1 MPSNVVPGTHLR
13 AMCTPREIE
22 LKFDFNPA
30 DERRL
35 KQRLGRLSRRKRPTS
50 EAMVSVYF
58 DRPDLRLSARGIS
71 LRVRHSGSR
80 YQQTIKK
87 ANEQTAGLF
96 DRAEW
101 EHDIKGPEPQLS
113 ATESA
118 ILDDVL
124 NKELA
129 GTLQPIFETRVRRL
143 TYHLVSRGQ
152 RVELALDQGE
162 IDTGKRS
169 MPICELELELTNGEP
184 GGLFAVAKALNEV
197 VPLRLAVK
205 AKADHGYELLRNDV
219 NPVDKATDVHLTPE
233 MITQDAFRII
243 ANGCL
248 RQLIANEPAT
258 IASNVEALHQMRIAL
273 RRLRA
278 AISAFANVVADS
290 DWQNIKSE
298 LRWITGEL
306 GPARDLDVFAA
317 EVLTPLR
324 AQNAGEPG
332 VLELSRDFERR
343 RAKAHK
349 EVVATIT
356 SRRFRTF
363 VLDTAA
369 WIEAGPWT
377 RVDDDLQRLRRGQ
390 NVLAHAS
397 GELTRRRRKLRRGGK
412 PLQELSPLE
421 RHALR
426 IAAKRLRYTVEFFA
440 DLFPGKTSAKRCERM
455 LSALKD
461 MQDALGSLNDIA
473 VRERLAEQIALSKRM
488 NPNAPGTRQRAFAA
502 GLIFGSQGAYVA
514 ELLDA
519 AENAY
524 ARLLDVK
531 SFWK

>member
-1 MPSNVVPGTHLR
+1 MR
-13 AMCTPREIE
+13 TPREIE
-22 LKFDFNPA
+22 LKFDFDPA

-35 KQRLGRLSRRKRPTS
+35 KQYLGRLSRKKRPTG
-50 EAMVSVYF
+50 ETMVSVYF
-58 DRPDLRLSARGIS
+58 DTPDFRLSARGIS
-71 LRVRHSGSR
+71 LRVRHSGNKYR
-80 YQQTIKK
+80 QTIKK
-87 ANEQTAGLF
+87 ANGQTAGIF

-101 EHDIKGPEPQLS
+101 ERDIKGPEPELS
-113 ATESA
+113 TAESA
-118 ILDDVL
+118 ILDDLL
-124 NKELA
+124 NNELVGA
-129 GTLQPIFETRVRRL
+129 LRPIFETRVRRT
-143 TYHLVSRGQ
+143 TYHLASRGQ

-162 IDTGKRS
+162 IDTGKRR
-169 MPICELELELTNGEP
+169 MPISELEFELTDGEP
-184 GGLFAVAKALNEV
+184 SSLFALARALNEV

-205 AKADHGYELLRNDV
+205 AKADHGYELLRNNVD
-219 NPVDKATDVHLTPE
+219 PVDKAADAHLTPE
-233 MITQDAFRII
+233 MTTQDAFRII
-243 ANGCL
+243 ANSSL

-258 IASNVEALHQMRIAL
+258 IAGNVEALHQMRIAL

-298 LRWITGEL
+298 LRWITREL
-306 GPARDLDVFAA
+306 GPARDLDVFVA

-324 AQNAGEPG
+324 VQNAKEPG

-356 SRRFRTF
+356 SARFRTL
-363 VLDTAA
+363 VIETAA

-377 RVDDDLQRLRRGQ
+377 RVDDDLQRLRSRQ

-397 GELTRRRRKLRRGGK
+397 DELARRRRKVRRRGK
-412 PLQELSPLE
+412 TLQELSPLE

-426 IAAKRLRYTVEFFA
+426 IAAKKLRYAVEFFA
-440 DLFPGKTSAKRCERM
+440 ELFPVRAKRCARM

-461 MQDALGSLNDIA
+461 MQDALGGLNDIA
-473 VRERLAEQIALSKRM
+473 VRERLAEQIALSNRM
-488 NPNAPGTRQRAFAA
+488 NSDAPGTRHRAFAA
-502 GLIFGSQGAYVA
+502 GLIFGSQEAHVA

-519 AENAY
+519 AEDAY
-524 ARLLDVK
+524 SRLLDVK